1 MPANVFFTI
10 FLLVAVLLPVF
21 LRAISVGH
29 CLQRFASVFSALT
42 LKGEK
47 ASEVWDP
54 EAKGADDYQ
63 GGHKLIIKQ
72 AVLGADATQG
82 EVNVLQVNRCSAL
95 AVTFKT
101 KKACFLA

>member
-1 MPANVFFTI
+1 MSVIVYNAR
-10 FLLVAVLLPVF
+10 
-21 LRAISVGH
+21 RA
-29 CLQRFASVFSALT
+29 LSALT

-72 AVLGADATQG
+72 ALLGADAVDG
-82 EVNVLQVNRCSAL
+82 EVNVLQVSMRQR
-95 AVTFKT
+95 FR
-101 KKACFLA
+101 